1 MPWHWVRTTLDLVFY
16 LNCVL
21 NIMGC
26 SFWNAKLLFCWM
38 PLTGYLRGYSSTLVL
53 VTKKILLFPSWQIWI
68 TKTMFVNSVVS
79 YSPQATFWEASEASR
94 ERTCERVAK
103 LRGERDSSFPRL
115 CVSVRVPL
123 ALDFPPVSLNPNITP
138 SLTLPP
144 PPPAPSY
151 LQVRVG

>member
-16 LNCVL
+16 LNYVL

-53 VTKKILLFPSWQIWI
+53 VTKKILLFALWQIWI
-68 TKTMFVNSVVS
+68 TKTMLVNSDVS
-79 YSPQATFWEASEASR
+79 YSPQASASFREASEASR

-123 ALDFPPVSLNPNITP
+123 ARDFPLFSLNPPHGTLTLTLTP
-138 SLTLPP
+138 SFLSPNK
-144 PPPAPSY
+144 
-151 LQVRVG
+151 